1 MPRKRVCPPPGDAV
15 ASSPLFRLSPEVRN
29 IIYTY
34 VLVDSDSYHALFI
47 PIDFFKRRK
56 NEPAY
61 RCGTCRQ
68 AFDDH
73 RQFTRHQSHYSNGEP
88 CKPPTHK
95 LPAISTDLLR
105 SCRLINTEAA
115 SLLYRGNVF
124 YFNVPHTLHQFRW
137 KTAAYSK
144 HSAWVEQLT
153 LELSNSHVRAK
164 STVSWPQYLSGAPGK
179 KTMWLSDDF
188 PHLKR
193 LTIVLTHGCLL
204 YDFPALQEICD
215 LLGQNIAGLGWVHI
229 VGLNNEDVVSSLKPM
244 AEPEKLLIMDHG
256 RRYALQKEQ
265 NTRLLRMAEL
275 QAHHKPEDVAVQQE
289 LGDLRMVVLSQKLQS
304 DSISRLPWTVIVYPT
319 SQLQSYQMQLM
330 LLEQQNIKRLLM
342 ARGEQ
347 LPRRESLRN
356 LQDQHREQEDML
368 RLGEIW
374 ARHASTSCFSWSQ
387 ELSKTEDL
395 IRQLAV
401 QIEEERSRIESLESV
416 T

>member
-1 MPRKRVCPPPGDAV
+1 
-15 ASSPLFRLSPEVRN
+15 
-29 IIYTY
+29 
-34 VLVDSDSYHALFI
+34 
-47 PIDFFKRRK
+47 
-56 NEPAY
+56 
-61 RCGTCRQ
+61 
-68 AFDDH
+68 
-73 RQFTRHQSHYSNGEP
+73 
-88 CKPPTHK
+88 
-95 LPAISTDLLR
+95 
-105 SCRLINTEAA
+105 
-115 SLLYRGNVF
+115 
-124 YFNVPHTLHQFRW
+124 
-137 KTAAYSK
+137 
-144 HSAWVEQLT
+144 
-153 LELSNSHVRAK
+153 
-164 STVSWPQYLSGAPGK
+164 
-179 KTMWLSDDF
+179 
-188 PHLKR
+188 
-193 LTIVLTHGCLL
+193 
-204 YDFPALQEICD
+204 
-215 LLGQNIAGLGWVHI
+215 
-229 VGLNNEDVVSSLKPM
+229 
-244 AEPEKLLIMDHG
+244 
-256 RRYALQKEQ
+256 
-265 NTRLLRMAEL
+265 MAEL